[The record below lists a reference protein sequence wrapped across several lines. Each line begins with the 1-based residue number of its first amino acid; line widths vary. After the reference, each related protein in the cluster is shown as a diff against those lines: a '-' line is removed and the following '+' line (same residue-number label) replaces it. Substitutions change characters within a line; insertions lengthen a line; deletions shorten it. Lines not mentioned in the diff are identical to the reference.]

1 MDDPSTNSII
11 IMKPSL
17 SKYSFKI
24 TGVTFLLSLSLLF
37 VSCGDDHYI
46 PKPRGYFRIGL
57 PVHEYQSFYTIFPYR
72 FEYPVYSR
80 ITFDEYTRSG
90 PFWLNI
96 EYPDYKGKIHLSYKS
111 VNKTNLNSLIED
123 SRTMVYKHIPKATG
137 IKESVVIDPQSK
149 VFGTVYFIEGRDVA
163 SPFQFFVTDS
173 AHHFIRGAL
182 YFYTTPNDDS
192 LQPVIDFI
200 IDDIDHLI
208 GSLEWK
214 DI

>member
-1 MDDPSTNSII
+1 M
-11 IMKPSL
+11 
-17 SKYSFKI
+17 
-24 TGVTFLLSLSLLF
+24 LL

-46 PKPRGYFRIGL
+46 PKPRGYFRINL
-57 PVHEYQSFYTIFPYR
+57 PAHKYQTFDTIFPYK
-72 FEYPVYSR
+72 FEYPEYSK

-96 EYPDYKGKIHLSYKS
+96 EYPGYKGKIHLSYKT
-111 VNKTNLNSLIED
+111 VGQTNLNNLIED

-137 IKESVVIDPQSK
+137 IKESIVTDPQSK

-163 SPFQFFVTDS
+163 SPFQFYVTDS
-173 AHHFIRGAL
+173 THHFLRGAL
-182 YFYTTPNDDS
+182 YFYTAPNNDS

-208 GSLEWK
+208 GTLEWK